1 MKSSSGTRAFVRIF
15 SAVLAIVAMLG
26 YYSHVRAQSGT
37 GSVIVPLRPLAPL
50 SSVPI
55 PPVFGIEGILADKQS
70 AIQLGKALFWDM
82 QAGSDDV
89 QACASCHF
97 NAGADS
103 RATNDVNPGQ
113 PGGDNSFQLG
123 MPIGGSKGPNYH
135 YKGGSANAGFGG
147 YHDGDFPFHKVSNP
161 NDRFTL
167 MSDVNDV
174 SGSQGVFGLTEI
186 GISIPQAAGT
196 TTTVTTGGGNPVG
209 STTGGTNDSFGSAD
223 ISPAHEGGAF
233 EDGSDGGDD
242 ANFMNGPRTI
252 RVNGLS
258 RIPSRRAQP
267 QTTQASP
274 SAILTTVLSSDPTS
288 TELISLTGDPV
299 FSYPDPANAGQ
310 LINTRRITGRN
321 TPSVVNAVF
330 NFRNFWDGRAQN
342 VCNGA
347 NPFGARDKQA
357 HLLVAD
363 GADGKVEE
371 AIVGMQNS
379 ALCSQSLGPILSSTE
394 MSAANRDFRQVGRK
408 LLARKPLAK
417 QLVDPTD
424 SVLGGLSNSPN
435 TGIGTTYS
443 ALIQKAFQP
452 EWWQFNQHVC
462 VNLDGTNAGTVDPTS
477 GAACPSGTLE
487 YSLMEYN
494 FSLFWGVAIQMYES
508 TLVSDQTPLDKY
520 LEGQQSYTLVGDN
533 VKNQYT
539 IQLSPNVTPY
549 SVSVIG
555 LNPTLDAS
563 DQDMYA
569 FDDGQGNIRGV
580 GVNSGTINYATGS
593 ITIYFG
599 EPPVSQVPVNISY
612 SVGATTPLTQA
623 QLRGLNV
630 FQTKGECVVCHG
642 GPELSNAAVGT
653 VSAVPSERMIM
664 EDESMRVYD
673 TGFYHI
679 GIRPTAEDAGLA
691 GTDPVANLPLS
702 NSEYLRQ
709 NVCNGGFETVI
720 VPGRRGDGIAPSP
733 LNCNDDIARGGF
745 FKVPQLRNVALT
757 APYFHNGGQLTLEQV
772 VEYYNRGG
780 DFNTFS
786 EVKYMDPD
794 VEILGLTLQDK
805 EDLVDFLRNGLTDQR
820 TVKQSAPFD
829 HPQLF
834 TPNGHAVDGNGYPV
848 MNDPQHP
855 GQAVTIL
862 MEVPAVG
869 ATGGAPLPSFLQ
881 NVLGTSA
888 PASTTTTTISTPP
901 AGTVTVVPVNPPANT
916 VPANPPSQPANVPVA
931 TNSIHAQ
938 PTFAGRSIP
947 ADLSRPGPR

>member
-1 MKSSSGTRAFVRIF
+1 VRIF
-15 SAVLAIVAMLG
+15 SAVLAIVAVLG

-70 AIQLGKALFWDM
+70 AIELGKALFWDM

-103 RATNDVNPGQ
+103 RAVNDVNPGQ
-113 PGGDNSFQLG
+113 SGGDNTFQLG
-123 MPIGGSKGPNYH
+123 LPFAGKAAPNYH
-135 YKGGSANAGFGG
+135 YKGGNTNAGFGG
-147 YHDGDFPFHKVSNP
+147 YHDGDFPFHKLSNV
-161 NDRFTL
+161 NDRFTVT
-167 MSDVNDV
+167 SDVNDV
-174 SGSQGVFGLTEI
+174 SGSQGVINSTEI
-186 GISIPQAAGT
+186 GISIPQVAGT
-196 TTTVTTGGGNPVG
+196 TTGTTGTGVGTTSGGTNSVDGTAVITPVDTTGGDNAGFTIGPGNRIVRVVPTPAQPTVRPTQFNP
-209 STTGGTNDSFGSAD
+209 SAVLTTG
-223 ISPAHEGGAF
+223 
-233 EDGSDGGDD
+233 
-242 ANFMNGPRTI
+242 
-252 RVNGLS
+252 
-258 RIPSRRAQP
+258 
-267 QTTQASP
+267 
-274 SAILTTVLSSDPTS
+274 LSSDPLS
-288 TELISLTGDPV
+288 TEMTALAADSVFSFPDPV
-299 FSYPDPANAGQ
+299 NAGQ
-310 LINTRRITGRN
+310 MINTRKTTGRN

-342 VCNGA
+342 ICNGA
-347 NPFGARDKQA
+347 NPFGSRDKQA

-363 GADGKVEE
+363 SADGKVE
-371 AIVGMQNS
+371 AAVVGMENS
-379 ALCSQSLGPILSSTE
+379 ALCSQSLGPILSNTE
-394 MSAANRDFRQVGRK
+394 MSAANRDFRQVGKK

-443 ALIQKAFQP
+443 ALIQKAFLP

-462 VNLDGTNAGTVDPTS
+462 VNLDGSTGGTVDPAS
-477 GAACPSGTLE
+477 GATCPSGTLE

-520 LEGQQSYTLVGDN
+520 LEGQKVYTLVGDN
-533 VKNQYT
+533 VRNQYT
-539 IQLSPNVTPY
+539 IQLAPGVTPY

-569 FDDGQGNIRGV
+569 FDDGQGNVRGV
-580 GVNSGTINYATGS
+580 GVNSGTINYATGV
-593 ITIYFG
+593 ITVYFG
-599 EPPVSQVPVNISY
+599 EPPVADVPVNISY

-623 QLRGLNV
+623 QLRGLNI

-653 VSAVPSERMIM
+653 VSAVPAERMIM

-679 GIRPTAEDAGLA
+679 GIRPTIEDAGLA

-702 NSEYLRQ
+702 QSEYLRE

-720 VPGRRGDGIAPSP
+720 VPGRRGDGIAPAP
-733 LNCNDDIARGGF
+733 LNCSDDIARGGF

-786 EVKYMDPD
+786 EVKNMDPD
-794 VEILGLTLQDK
+794 VEILGLSLQDK
-805 EDLVDFLRNGLTDQR
+805 QDLVDFLRNGLTDQR
-820 TVKQSAPFD
+820 TVNQSAPFD

-834 TPNGHAVDGNGYPV
+834 TPNGHTADGDGYPV

-855 GQAVTIL
+855 GQAATNL
-862 MEVPAVG
+862 MEVPATG
-869 ATGGAPLPSFLQ
+869 ATGGAPLPTFLQ
-881 NVLGTSA
+881 NVLNIVPAPTSNPVTASTGVPASQPTAVPVNQPAGGA
-888 PASTTTTTISTPP
+888 PASQ
-901 AGTVTVVPVNPPANT
+901 
-916 VPANPPSQPANVPVA
+916 PSQPVA
-931 TNSIHAQ
+931 VTDLTNGEAQ
-938 PTFAGRSIP
+938 AFGGALPTS
-947 ADLSRPGPR
+947 DLSRPGPR